1 MLARHAPCSPPHAFL
16 VVLAGS
22 QQNMAG
28 AVEYLRAHPVPGAMY
43 NTSRAS
49 GRRRAH
55 KLAFKGTFLMS

>member
-43 NTSRAS
+43 NTPEHPGDGERTNSHSREHS
-49 GRRRAH
+49 
-55 KLAFKGTFLMS
+55 